1 LAIAADFFMVSLIE
15 SNYRVQELNSMRS
28 NLAQYI
34 ESKAEVKDAKIG
46 YVSIEEINHRV
57 SSKILKSAAEITKGL
72 FLNKLSSDLNPEV
85 VIGVPNRGKEF
96 ATALGLETGLP
107 IGISDRSEIK
117 EGESREFR
125 ADYLEEDD
133 MVVINGIPSFTQPG
147 KFFTHK
153 IRGLKPGSTVLV
165 TDDFSATG
173 SVTEYYIK
181 AFEQLGITP
190 IFVYLVAKDFNDSH
204 PPQQGYRKNKEK
216 GLPVFAVVRL
226 TKIEDGHVKVTS
238 EDITV

>member
-1 LAIAADFFMVSLIE
+1 
-15 SNYRVQELNSMRS
+15 MRS
-28 NLAQYI
+28 SLAKYI
-34 ESKAEVKDAKIG
+34 ESKAKVVNAEIG

-57 SSKILKSAAEITKGL
+57 DSKILKSSAEITKGL
-72 FLNKLSSDLNPEV
+72 FLDHLSRDLSPEV

-117 EGESREFR
+117 EGQSLEFS
-125 ADYLEEDD
+125 ADYIEKDD
-133 MVVINGIPSFTQPG
+133 SIIINGIPSFTQKG

-165 TDDFSATG
+165 ADDFSATG
-173 SVTEYYIK
+173 SVTEYYVR
-181 AFEQLGITP
+181 AFEHLGITP
-190 IFVYLVAKDFNDSH
+190 VFVYLVAKDFDGSN

-226 TKIEDGHVKVTS
+226 TEIEDGRVKVTS
-238 EDITV
+238 DDITI

>member
-1 LAIAADFFMVSLIE
+1 MASLE
-15 SNYRVQELNSMRS
+15 NSYRVQELNSMRS
-28 NLAQYI
+28 SLAQYI
-34 ESKAEVKDAKIG
+34 ESRAEVKDAKIG

-57 SSKILKSAAEITKGL
+57 SSKILKSAAEITNNL
-72 FLNKLSSDLNPEV
+72 FLDKLPGDLNSEV

-96 ATALGLETGLP
+96 ATALGLETGLD

-125 ADYLEEDD
+125 ADYVEEDD

-165 TDDFSATG
+165 ADDFSATG
-173 SVTEYYIK
+173 AVTEYYIK
-181 AFEQLGITP
+181 AFEKLGITP
-190 IFVYLVAKDFNDSH
+190 VFVYLVAKDFNDLH
-204 PPQQGYRKNKEK
+204 PPQQGYRKNKKK

-226 TKIEDGHVKVTS
+226 TEIEDDHVKVTS
-238 EDITV
+238 EDIQI